1 MTRKLLLTTGIFLI
15 SSLLSIHLIAQDT
28 QEAPKI
34 KFEKVSEEE
43 LSMKTYPNDTTAEA
57 VILYDNG
64 GSYIHYE
71 GEKGF
76 ILTHERFVRIKI
88 LKQSGVEWGNFNIA
102 LYSDGPTREEMMN
115 PKGTTFNLENGKITK
130 SELKKDGIFRERQNK
145 YWETLRLAMPSVKVG
160 SVIDLKYTIRT
171 DLTWNLRPWKFQY
184 TIPVKWS
191 QYEVTYPEYYT
202 YNQSTLGYNPL
213 LYAKTNQKNENIS
226 FITREDDLGSG
237 FSRRDNLPH
246 NVNNNISYLINVYDY
261 AAKDVPAMK
270 TEPFL
275 TTLDNFTTQV
285 KFELANSNFTKV
297 GGHVKNYTT
306 SWADIAKVLN
316 NSDNFGLELK
326 GNGFATDL
334 VTELTKGTTD
344 EQKKLDL
351 IYHHVQKTMK
361 WDGHKSIYTDKS
373 LKKAYTDKTG
383 SSAEINLFLVAM
395 LNKAGISANPVVLST
410 RNNGMLNPAH
420 ASISDCNYV
429 IVQALVDNIPV
440 LLDATEP
447 NYQSG
452 IIPFRCLNG
461 EGHLIKNEDSQP
473 ITLSN
478 PKSVENTAVQLE
490 IKDGKLSG
498 SVDKR
503 IYGLSAADF
512 REGVKSAGGSK
523 EYFDKI
529 KNSATELNYTEYQYN
544 NLDSL
549 NLPVQVVYKI
559 TLKEGQ
565 DGDAGIIY
573 IDPVLIGRQ
582 KNNPFTAPTREY
594 PVDFGVPYLESY
606 TMQLTIP
613 EGYKVEE
620 LPKSKLLA
628 LPAGGGKF
636 QYSVTQAD
644 NKIAITFRLSIDKPL
659 FVPSEY
665 PNLKEFFNLV
675 INKEAEQIILK
686 KTTI

>member
-1 MTRKLLLTTGIFLI
+1 MKKIIPLLVVL
-15 SSLLSIHLIAQDT
+15 SLFATQLIAQKT
-28 QEAPKI
+28 EEAPKI

-57 VILYDNG
+57 VILYDS
-64 GSYIHYE
+64 GSSQIRYE
-71 GEKGF
+71 SEDF
-76 ILTHERFVRIKI
+76 MLTYERFVRIKI
-88 LKQSGVEWGNFNIA
+88 LKQSGVEWGNFNIS
-102 LYSDGPTREEMMN
+102 LYSDGSNREEMSN
-115 PKGTTFNLENGKITK
+115 PKGTTFNFENGKISK

-171 DLTWNLRPWKFQY
+171 NLTWNLRTWIFQY

-202 YNQSTLGYNPL
+202 YNQSTLGYHPM
-213 LYAKTNQKNENIS
+213 LYAKTDHKEASINYSETVENN
-226 FITREDDLGSG
+226 TNALSG
-237 FSRRDNLPH
+237 GGIRKMVSHSILYQA
-246 NVNNNISYLINVYDY
+246 NVFDY

-270 TEPFL
+270 TEPYL

-285 KFELANSNFTKV
+285 KFELANTNFTLV
-297 GGHVKNYTT
+297 GGHFKNYTT
-306 SWADIAKVLN
+306 SWIDIAKLLN
-316 NSDNFGLELK
+316 NSDNFGMELRS
-326 GNGFATDL
+326 NGFAED
-334 VTELTKGTTD
+334 VVKELTKGTTD

-361 WDGHKSIYTDKS
+361 WDGHKTLYTDKS
-373 LKKAYTDKTG
+373 LKKAYSDKTG
-383 SSAEINLFLVAM
+383 SSAEINLLLVAM

-410 RNNGMLNPAH
+410 RNNGMLNPSH
-420 ASISDCNYV
+420 ASISNCNYV
-429 IVQALVDNIPV
+429 IVQAIVNDKPV

-447 NYQSG
+447 NLQSG

-461 EGHLIKNEDSQP
+461 EGHLIKNEESQP
-473 ITLSN
+473 VNLSN
-478 PKSVENTAVQLE
+478 PRSVENTAVQIE
-490 IKDGKLSG
+490 IKDGKLTG

-503 IYGLSAADF
+503 VYGLGAADF

-529 KNSATELNYTEYQYN
+529 KNSATDLNYTDYQYN

-594 PVDFGVPYLESY
+594 PVDFGVAYSEAY
-606 TMQLTIP
+606 NMQLTIP

-628 LPAGGGKF
+628 LPEGGGKF
-636 QYSVTQAD
+636 QYSVSQVE
-644 NKIAITFRLSIDKPL
+644 NKIVLNFRLSIDKAL
-659 FVPSEY
+659 FIPAEY

>member
-1 MTRKLLLTTGIFLI
+1 MKKILPLLAVLFLFATQ
-15 SSLLSIHLIAQDT
+15 LIAQKT
-28 QEAPKI
+28 EEVPKI

-57 VILYDNG
+57 VILYDS
-64 GSYIHYE
+64 GSSQIRYE
-71 GEKGF
+71 SEDF
-76 ILTHERFVRIKI
+76 TLAYERFVRIKI

-102 LYSDGPTREEMMN
+102 LYSDDSNRDEMSN
-115 PKGTTFNLENGKITK
+115 PKGTTFNLENGKISK

-160 SVIDLKYTIRT
+160 SVIDLKYTIKT
-171 DLTWNLRPWKFQY
+171 NLAWNLRTWLFQY

-191 QYEVTYPEYYT
+191 QYEVSYPEYYT
-202 YNQSTLGYNPL
+202 YNQSTLGYHPL
-213 LYAKTNQKNENIS
+213 LYAKTDRKSETIKYTTKEEVFWAAPIYTHQSIPYQANAFE
-226 FITREDDLGSG
+226 F
-237 FSRRDNLPH
+237 
-246 NVNNNISYLINVYDY
+246 

-270 TEPFL
+270 TEPYL

-285 KFELANSNFTKV
+285 KFELANTNFTLI
-297 GGHVKNYTT
+297 GGQFKNYTS
-306 SWADIAKVLN
+306 SWTDIAKLLN
-316 NSDNFGLELK
+316 NSDNFGFELK
-326 GNGFATDL
+326 GNGFTSDI
-334 VTELTKGTTD
+334 VSELTKGATD
-344 EQKKLDL
+344 EQKKMDF
-351 IYHHVQKTMK
+351 IYHHLQKTMK

-373 LKKAYTDKTG
+373 LKKAYADKTG
-383 SSAEINLFLVAM
+383 SSAEINLILVAM
-395 LNKAGISANPVVLST
+395 LNKAGINANPVVLST
-410 RNNGMLNPAH
+410 RNNGMLNPSH

-429 IVQALVDNIPV
+429 IVQAIVNDKSV

-447 NYQSG
+447 NLQSG
-452 IIPFRCLNG
+452 VIPFRCLNG
-461 EGHLIKNEDSQP
+461 EGHLIKNEESQP
-473 ITLSN
+473 VKLSN
-478 PKSVENTAVQLE
+478 PRSVENTAVQIE
-490 IKDGKLSG
+490 IKDGKLTG

-503 IYGLSAADF
+503 VYGLGAADF
-512 REGVKSAGGSK
+512 RENVKSAGGSK

-529 KNSATELNYTEYQYN
+529 KNSATDLNYTDYQYN

-549 NLPVQVVYKI
+549 NLPVQVIYKI

-594 PVDFGVPYLESY
+594 PVDFGVPYSEAY
-606 TMQLTIP
+606 NMQLTIP

-628 LPAGGGKF
+628 LPDGGGKF
-636 QYSVTQAD
+636 QYSVSQAD
-644 NKIAITFRLSIDKPL
+644 NKIVLNFRLSIDKPL
-659 FVPSEY
+659 FIPSEY